1 MTLRDAVAKK
11 LRYWRDKYGNP
22 DFDLYDIDVMAD
34 TIYQVSCDY
43 MISVFV
49 ILAQG
54 KWESNWCLNPELGK
68 RSKKTMNIFNVGNT
82 DDGSNLYMPDFYA
95 GVENYAKFMRKN
107 HYTVDGEWFFI
118 EDIEKRQ
125 LKNGK
130 GYSYATAE
138 GYWQKIFKSA
148 NDIREDFVNYGCE
161 DIL

>member
-1 MTLRDAVAKK
+1 MTLRDAIARK

-22 DFDLYDIDVMAD
+22 NFNLYDIDTMAD
-34 TIYQVSCDY
+34 TICRVSSDY

-49 ILAQG
+49 ILAQM
-54 KWESNWCLNPELGK
+54 KWESNAGLNPK
-68 RSKKTMNIFNVGNT
+68 VASRSKKTKNLLNVGNV
-82 DDGSNLYMPDFYA
+82 DDGGNRYFNTFYDGIEA
-95 GVENYAKFMRKN
+95 YGKFMRKN
-107 HYTVDGEWFFI
+107 HYCIDGEWFFI

-130 GYSYATAE
+130 GFSYATAP